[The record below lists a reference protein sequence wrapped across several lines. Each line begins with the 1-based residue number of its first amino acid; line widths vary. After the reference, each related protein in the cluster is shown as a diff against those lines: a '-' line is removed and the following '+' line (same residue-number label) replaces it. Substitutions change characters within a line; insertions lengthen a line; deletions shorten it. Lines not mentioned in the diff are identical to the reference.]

1 MTGPYLNENE
11 NEAFKK
17 KDLFETNL
25 SGQKLCTSTPAKNI

>member
-25 SGQKLCTSTPAKNI
+25 SGREVAVA